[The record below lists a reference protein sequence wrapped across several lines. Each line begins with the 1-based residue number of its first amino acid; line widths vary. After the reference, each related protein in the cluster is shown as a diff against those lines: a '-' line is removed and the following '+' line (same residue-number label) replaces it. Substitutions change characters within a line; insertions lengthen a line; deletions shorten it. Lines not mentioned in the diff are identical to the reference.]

1 MMNDTEGLLFR
12 VWVFLNHFDQVSGG
26 VVGLPRMQVMLHI
39 AKNF

>member
-26 VVGLPRMQVMLHI
+26 STQDESDVAHRQNLLT
-39 AKNF
+39 